1 MKEIGLFPLNLVLL
15 PTESIPLHIFEE
27 RYKDLIGTCLENS
40 EDFGLILAQEK
51 ELRTVGTSASVVEVL
66 NRYEDG
72 RMDIVVQGRD
82 RFSVV
87 RVLEKHSYLSA
98 EISPFVDE
106 GAQVDPELVSNCRS
120 ALERVAAAAETD
132 AGAIEI
138 SGDEVSWRIAAQ
150 VDFGPDFK
158 QRLLEMRTENERLV
172 HLTEALDEAAT
183 AIGQRREIRKR
194 AAGNG
199 KVDEF

>member
-15 PTESIPLHIFEE
+15 PRERLPLHIFEE
-27 RYKDLIGTCLENS
+27 RYKELIGACLQNAE
-40 EDFGLILAQEK
+40 EFGLILVEES
-51 ELRTVGTSASVVEVL
+51 ELHTVGTTASVIEVL

-82 RFSVV
+82 RFSVA
-87 RVLEKHSYLSA
+87 RVLEKHSYLIA
-98 EISPFVDE
+98 EIQPFSDDE
-106 GAQVDPELVSNCRS
+106 AQADPELESNCRS

-138 SGDEVSWRIAAQ
+138 SGDEVAWQIAAQ
-150 VDFGPDFK
+150 VDFGSEFK
-158 QRLLEMRTENERLV
+158 QRLLEMRTENERLS
-172 HLTEALDEAAT
+172 HLTDALDEAET
-183 AIGQRREIRKR
+183 AINRRRDIRER